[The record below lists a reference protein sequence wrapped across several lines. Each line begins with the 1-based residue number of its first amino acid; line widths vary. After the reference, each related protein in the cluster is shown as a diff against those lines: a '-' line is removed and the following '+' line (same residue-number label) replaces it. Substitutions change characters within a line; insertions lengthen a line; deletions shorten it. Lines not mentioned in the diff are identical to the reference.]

1 VWELVQSL
9 LLHYV
14 KGREFKETKLSI
26 FGRILGLLVPGV
38 SAHSPVNYI
47 NAIRLGP
54 ATLNPT
60 MSTTPHSKA
69 MVTKDR
75 EDKALSDLDI
85 TIQQHVKCIQKWHRG
100 QATKST
106 VDCADFVSGPPITL

>member
-1 VWELVQSL
+1 VRIGAEFITALR
-9 LLHYV
+9 
-14 KGREFKETKLSI
+14 KGKGIQRNQI
-26 FGRILGLLVPGV
+26 VLLVPGV
-38 SAHSPVNYI
+38 SAHSLVNYI

-106 VDCADFVSGPPITL
+106 VDFADFVSGPPMTL